1 MEADEQAATNGNA
14 PFAADRTGPGVELIE
29 LQAAYRRQARV
40 IDTLTAAVTGL
51 RTGATALKADNID
64 LRGEIDRL
72 RDAQRVWGTDPC
84 SELAELVELRLG
96 VNVHAPEVARGV
108 LLSTLGDRVPA
119 SVLEDAQLTAS
130 ELVTNS
136 VLHSGA
142 SPDAAL
148 LIRVRLSSTVL
159 RLEVEDPGRGA
170 TIARHPPDVERG
182 GCFGLNI
189 VDALSEH
196 WGVERTAGG
205 TRVWAQLAL
214 ETSEPSKPDVDGQV
228 TLDAVDRD
236 GVRLE
241 LNMPSWALEALQAGE
256 AIAYQP
262 SKGTDWSDVVEDD
275 GTLTRRLPLD
285 RNEWTQ
291 LPHD

>member
-14 PFAADRTGPGVELIE
+14 PFAADRTGPGVELIA

-72 RDAQRVWGTDPC
+72 RDAQRVWGSDPC

-96 VNVHAPEVARGV
+96 VDVHAPEVARGV

-182 GCFGLNI
+182 GGFGLNI

-228 TLDAVDRD
+228 TFDAVDRD

-291 LPHD
+291 LAHD